1 MKWIHTCFDTLIH
14 TLQSLDMNKQVDNA
28 QIQLSHWL
36 RENPKL
42 ESTVTI
48 PMLNEEPQSIE
59 QFMTDFNIWENKAK
73 KAIIFAKEMENQQEN
88 TEKIWKVLH
97 AARMFPDT
105 ASVLFIIMSDSIGTK
120 PYHAQYIL
128 GPFQIILLLTRSISA
143 L

>member
-88 TEKIWKVLH
+88 TEKI
-97 AARMFPDT
+97 
-105 ASVLFIIMSDSIGTK
+105 
-120 PYHAQYIL
+120 
-128 GPFQIILLLTRSISA
+128 
-143 L
+143 